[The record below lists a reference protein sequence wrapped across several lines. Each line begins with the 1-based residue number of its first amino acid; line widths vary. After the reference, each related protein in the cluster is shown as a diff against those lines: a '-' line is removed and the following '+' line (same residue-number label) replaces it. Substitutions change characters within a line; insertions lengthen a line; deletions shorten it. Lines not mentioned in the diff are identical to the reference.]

1 MRGNFLIAVKEAI
14 KRFNEL
20 RNDKPIRIISHLDC
34 DGLSSA
40 AILTKAFY
48 RMGIKFV
55 LSVVK
60 ILDKNILEE
69 LAKEQ
74 YEIVMFLDIGSSYLK
89 DIEKYLGEKHIF
101 VLDHHLF
108 EEAKTKA
115 IHLNPHIYDVND
127 YREISGAGIVYFFS
141 KELDENN
148 IDLAYISIIGAIGDV
163 QEKGGFSGLNKMIL
177 DDAVSSGKLGI
188 SNGLRLFGIQTRPL
202 HKVLEYS
209 IEPYIPGVT
218 GNEDGA
224 ISFLR
229 ENEIE
234 IRDKNNNYRKMINLN
249 EEELKKLVTGII
261 LRRLGSEENP
271 EDIFGN
277 VYNVLSEEEGN
288 VMRDAREFSTLL
300 NCCGRL
306 GKPGLGIASF
316 FGNKEI
322 REEAIEL
329 LNVYKKEII
338 NSLDWFYKNRKT
350 RFIIER
356 QGYVIINAE
365 DNIKDTLIGTLTSI
379 ISKSN
384 VYDDGTILISM
395 AHSIDETKISARI
408 AGRKEID
415 LRTILQ
421 KTISKLGNYLVGGH
435 KTACGGLIPQE
446 KEFEFIKATEEILS
460 KAVLEENVVA

>member
-1 MRGNFLIAVKEAI
+1 M
-14 KRFNEL
+14 
-20 RNDKPIRIISHLDC
+20 
-34 DGLSSA
+34 
-40 AILTKAFY
+40 
-48 RMGIKFV
+48 
-55 LSVVK
+55 
-60 ILDKNILEE
+60 
-69 LAKEQ
+69 
-74 YEIVMFLDIGSSYLK
+74 
-89 DIEKYLGEKHIF
+89 
-101 VLDHHLF
+101 
-108 EEAKTKA
+108 
-115 IHLNPHIYDVND
+115 
-127 YREISGAGIVYFFS
+127 
-141 KELDENN
+141 
-148 IDLAYISIIGAIGDV
+148 
-163 QEKGGFSGLNKMIL
+163 
-177 DDAVSSGKLGI
+177 
-188 SNGLRLFGIQTRPL
+188 
-202 HKVLEYS
+202 
-209 IEPYIPGVT
+209 
-218 GNEDGA
+218 
-224 ISFLR
+224 R

-384 VYDDGTILISM
+384 PCFS
-395 AHSIDETKISARI
+395 SS
-408 AGRKEID
+408 
-415 LRTILQ
+415 
-421 KTISKLGNYLVGGH
+421 
-435 KTACGGLIPQE
+435 
-446 KEFEFIKATEEILS
+446 
-460 KAVLEENVVA
+460 NV